1 MTVLDLLCTLC
12 WVQNTKGEVRCN
24 TVHSHLPID
33 PQHHLTPSFI
43 ASMTSAFVIGETY
56 CWVLFVCVYSLEMNK
71 TLNCITVF
79 LINSLQLQTHT
90 IKFLYQ
96 KLGKLVISHRK
107 SHLAFWSL
115 TKTSINIILESIW
128 FFNMMLT
135 VNY

>member
-1 MTVLDLLCTLC
+1 MRHLKLFQLTVLDLLCTLC

-79 LINSLQLQTHT
+79 LINSLRLQTHT

-96 KLGKLVISHRK
+96 KLENLSYHTEKVILLFGPLQKHQ
-107 SHLAFWSL
+107 
-115 TKTSINIILESIW
+115 
-128 FFNMMLT
+128 
-135 VNY
+135 